1 MLDLFNRFMI
11 RVLQSRLARRW
22 FAALSFEERATAL
35 LQFWRGANT
44 GLNYKERY
52 LLVRKTYDDRRMKN
66 YALQSSDHY
75 ARIYGFFRLIEELEH
90 VQGDIVECGVGRG
103 ISLACLVY
111 AVSFFRLEKLVYG
124 FDSFS
129 GFPPAT
135 VHDVGTRVTTTGKP
149 PTGWSDTSPDLI
161 RSIFECDRAIPE
173 SLLRAYDVHVEI
185 VPGFFIETLSN
196 NLPTR
201 IAFLHVDCDLY
212 ESTKIVLEHGLP
224 RMSPGGIVIFDE
236 YHDERWPGA
245 KKAADEVCSTRGLN
259 IEYLAVAGRYG
270 IRIPQ

>member
-1 MLDLFNRFMI
+1 MLDLFNRFLI
-11 RVLQSRLARRW
+11 RVLSSRFARRW
-22 FAALSFEERATAL
+22 FAGLSSEERATAL

-44 GLNYKERY
+44 GLNDKERY
-52 LLVRKTYDDRRMKN
+52 LLVRKAYDDRRMKN
-66 YALQSSDHY
+66 YALQRSGRY
-75 ARIYGFFRLIEELEH
+75 ARIYGFFRLIEELGP

-111 AVSFFRLEKLVYG
+111 AVSFFRLEKMVYG

-135 VHDVGTRVTTTGKP
+135 VQDIGTRVTTVDKP
-149 PTGWSDTSPDLI
+149 PTGWGDTSPDLI

-173 SLLRAYDVHVEI
+173 SLLRAHDVRLEI
-185 VPGFFIETLSN
+185 VPGFFHETLSN
-196 NLPTR
+196 NLPKR
-201 IAFLHVDCDLY
+201 IAFLHVDCDMY

-236 YHDERWPGA
+236 YHDEHWPGA
-245 KKAADEVCSTRGLN
+245 KKAADEVCAARGLK